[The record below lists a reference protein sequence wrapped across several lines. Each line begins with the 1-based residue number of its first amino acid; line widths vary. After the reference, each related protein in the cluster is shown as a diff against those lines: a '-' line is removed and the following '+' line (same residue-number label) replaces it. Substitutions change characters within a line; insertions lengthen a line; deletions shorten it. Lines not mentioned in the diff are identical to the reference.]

1 MSAHSDPHPFSLLS
15 PDTVLDAIEQQGFAV
30 SGHVLALNSYENRV
44 YQIGIEGQ
52 PPLIAKF
59 YRPARWSDQQIA
71 EEHHFTRTLADH
83 ELPVIPPLADQHGA
97 TLFQHQAF
105 RFSLFPRRGGHA
117 PPLDNVDCLATLGR
131 CLAQLHNVGAIE
143 AFTQRPTLDID
154 SFGRDAVAYIS
165 AHFLPADLLPAWR
178 SLTDDLLA
186 IIRDRFASGR
196 PAQYIRVHG
205 DCHPGNVLWREDA
218 PHFIDLDDARMAPA
232 MQDIWM
238 LLSGERE
245 QQQQQLGIILDG
257 YQEFREF
264 DSSELRLIEP
274 LRTLR
279 MLHFAAW
286 LARRWQDPAFPRAFP
301 WFNTPRYW
309 GELILDLRMQMAALQ
324 EPALLY

>member
-1 MSAHSDPHPFSLLS
+1 MTTPSDPHPFSRLS

-44 YQIGIEGQ
+44 YQIGIDEQ
-52 PPLIAKF
+52 APLIAKF
-59 YRPARWSDQQIA
+59 YRPDRWSNEQIA
-71 EEHHFTRTLADH
+71 EEHRFTETMAQHD
-83 ELPVIPPLADQHGA
+83 LPVIPPLVNDAGE
-97 TLFQHQAF
+97 TLFQHEVF

-117 PPLDNVDCLATLGR
+117 PPLDNDDCLATLGR
-131 CLAQLHNVGAIE
+131 CLAQLHNVGAI
-143 AFTQRPTLDID
+143 APFAVRPTLSVD
-154 SFGRDAVAYIS
+154 SFGRDAVAFIS
-165 AHFLPADLLPAWR
+165 EQWIPADLLPAWQ

-186 IIRDRFASGR
+186 MISERFASGR
-196 PAQYIRVHG
+196 PAQSIRVHG
-205 DCHPGNVLWREDA
+205 DCHPGNVLWRDNA

-245 QQQQQLGIILDG
+245 QQQQQLGIILDA
-257 YQEFREF
+257 YQDFREF
-264 DSSELRLIEP
+264 DFAELRLIEP

-286 LARRWQDPAFPRAFP
+286 LARRWQDPAFPLAFP

-309 GELILDLRMQMAALQ
+309 GEFILDLRMQMSALQ
-324 EPALLY
+324 EPPLIY